1 MSAMRMRSVR
11 LSPRRIGVA
20 AWIVAFALGLVF
32 LAHSPF
38 AAARAAAEPPTPS
51 TTAPAE
57 AKADDSFPTAEELES
72 SGLGALSPAEIA
84 RELRTAAVRLPLAAA
99 LGALLAWRPRRRGSP
114 PRQPAVIET
123 QLVLA
128 VIGALIMQVVGV
140 SLARAFGIVGVAS
153 LIRYRSKINDPRDA
167 VVMLS
172 ALAVGLA
179 AGTGL
184 FALALFSTLF
194 LALLLWFVEG
204 LERSVR
210 AFELTLGFGEETAR
224 LRTAV
229 ERELRRFDVEYEL
242 RATAEESSTYIVTV
256 PNGTSTS
263 RLSKAL
269 AALSRD
275 GKGTVEWT
283 EKPKS
288 LVA

>member
-1 MSAMRMRSVR
+1 MRVPLR
-11 LSPRRIGVA
+11 PERIGVA
-20 AWIVAFALGLVF
+20 AWLAALALGLVF
-32 LAHSPF
+32 LTHPPF
-38 AAARAAAEPPTPS
+38 AAARAAAVPPAPS

-57 AKADDSFPTAEELES
+57 AKAEESFPTAEELES
-72 SGLGALSPAEIA
+72 SALGAIRPAEIA

-123 QLVLA
+123 QVVLA
-128 VIGALIMQVVGV
+128 VVGALIMQVVGV

-153 LIRYRSKINDPRDA
+153 LIRYRSKITDPRDA

-184 FALALFSTLF
+184 FSLALFSTLF

-210 AFELTLGFGEETAR
+210 AFELAVGFGEESAR
-224 LRTAV
+224 LRPSV
-229 ERELRRFDVEYEL
+229 ERVLRRFDVDYEL
-242 RATAEESSTYIVTV
+242 RATTEERSTYFVTV
-256 PNGTSTS
+256 PNGASTS
-263 RLSKAL
+263 RISKAL
-269 AALSRD
+269 TALSRD
-275 GKGTVEWT
+275 GKGAVEWV

-288 LVA
+288 LAA